1 MQQALA
7 STNGI
12 DSLHVFCITCAH
24 LCTRGFTRKAQQCLV
39 WWNDWLPPVAVQ
51 AIAAQGCVDCAAAP
65 QVHYGLFSGSSM
77 FDVSEAKDK
86 CCG

>member
-1 MQQALA
+1 MPLVKGLA
-7 STNGI
+7 PASN
-12 DSLHVFCITCAH
+12 CAGNH
-24 LCTRGFTRKAQQCLV
+24 RPKLCGLRCC
-39 WWNDWLPPVAVQ
+39 P
-51 AIAAQGCVDCAAAP
+51 P

>member
-1 MQQALA
+1 MP
-7 STNGI
+7 
-12 DSLHVFCITCAH
+12 
-24 LCTRGFTRKAQQCLV
+24 CLV
-39 WWNDWLPPVAVQ
+39 ERLAPASSCAGNRR
-51 AIAAQGCVDCAAAP
+51 QGCLDCAAAP